1 MDIYP
6 LQHDRNIWHMG
17 CNVNYRLHYEKKS
30 CYEFESALS
39 EWCLAVDRRSNDIWP
54 ALAARPIPAR
64 SAFESLPAPCLHRA
78 RSHSAV
84 VGWERLK
91 RKRGTPAISNPGL
104 ARLKW
109 RLRHGWALSTC
120 AAIGFVVV
128 GLARLVR
135 IALAHARLS

>member
-1 MDIYP
+1 MTEIYG
-6 LQHDRNIWHMG
+6 IWDAMSTID
-17 CNVNYRLHYEKKS
+17 CIMEERVATKL
-30 CYEFESALS
+30 ESALS
-39 EWCLAVDRRSNDIWP
+39 ECRLAVDRRSNDIWP
-54 ALAARPIPAR
+54 ALAMCPIPAR

-91 RKRGTPAISNPGL
+91 RKRGTPAVSNLGL
-104 ARLKW
+104 ARFKW

>member
-1 MDIYP
+1 M
-6 LQHDRNIWHMG
+6 
-17 CNVNYRLHYEKKS
+17 C
-30 CYEFESALS
+30 
-39 EWCLAVDRRSNDIWP
+39 
-54 ALAARPIPAR
+54 PIPAR
-64 SAFESLPAPCLHRA
+64 SASESLPASCLHRA

-91 RKRGTPAISNPGL
+91 RKRGTPAVSNPGL

>member
-1 MDIYP
+1 MSTIDCIMEERVATK
-6 LQHDRNIWHMG
+6 L
-17 CNVNYRLHYEKKS
+17 
-30 CYEFESALS
+30 ESALS
-39 EWCLAVDRRSNDIWP
+39 EWRLEVDRRSNNIWP

-64 SAFESLPAPCLHRA
+64 SASESLPAPCLHHA

-84 VGWERLK
+84 VGWERSK
-91 RKRGTPAISNPGL
+91 RKRSTPAISNPGL

-128 GLARLVR
+128 DLARLVR
-135 IALAHARLS
+135 IALAHVRLS